1 MSKRLPFMI
10 LCCWIASH
18 MGYCSSSIQWI
29 EQDTL
34 KPSRINELIIM
45 DFYAHE
51 HWRNQYVLKKQQL
64 DICQEQH
71 EIDVKIIARMKREVD
86 DASILHNQMS
96 KENQDLHNK
105 LRKRTIALGIS
116 CILFISTIALAL

>member
-1 MSKRLPFMI
+1 
-10 LCCWIASH
+10 
-18 MGYCSSSIQWI
+18 
-29 EQDTL
+29 
-34 KPSRINELIIM
+34 M

-64 DICQEQH
+64 DICQDQH
-71 EIDVKIIARMKREVD
+71 EIDVKIIARMKREAD

-116 CILFISTIALAL
+116 CILLISTIALAL

>member
-1 MSKRLPFMI
+1 
-10 LCCWIASH
+10 
-18 MGYCSSSIQWI
+18 
-29 EQDTL
+29 
-34 KPSRINELIIM
+34 M